1 MHRAQH
7 EDLVRSGGGS
17 PPGAPA
23 PFPDDACGRER
34 PARDGPR
41 LDALGR
47 LARCDHG
54 QSGVRCEVRAR
65 VPGRGEST
73 VAETD
78 TEPEQRQCRQP
89 CAPPERSTAPYRVC
103 PCLPKFPNGP
113 DHSVSLPSS
122 RRGPSIRLGVGTPAR
137 PRPGPTRHARRRFPA
152 RASRVR
158 RARRS
163 LVPPR
168 GQRPSDTWLECEDP
182 GCSRRLKDV
191 SFRKLCGG

>member
-17 PPGAPA
+17 FPGAPA
-23 PFPDDACGRER
+23 PFPDDACGRVW
-34 PARDGPR
+34 PARGETR
-41 LDALGR
+41 LNPLSR
-47 LARCDHG
+47 LARRDHDE
-54 QSGVRCEVRAR
+54 SGARCEVRAR
-65 VPGRGEST
+65 VPGGGEST

-89 CAPPERSTAPYRVC
+89 CAPPERSPTPCRMC
-103 PCLPKFPNGP
+103 PCPAKFPNGP

-122 RRGPSIRLGVGTPAR
+122 RRGPSIRPGVGTPAR
-137 PRPGPTRHARRRFPA
+137 PSPGPTRHARRRFPA

-163 LVPPR
+163 LVPPCR
-168 GQRPSDTWLECEDP
+168 QRPSDTWLECEDP